1 MYIST
6 EPIWESEKV
15 RQDTEGFVLL
25 EDLQY
30 DLIFANCILGKNY
43 YKMKKYMSKP
53 VSYTCE
59 ILNLHKWS
67 VFWGNRN

>member
-30 DLIFANCILGKNY
+30 DLIFAYCILGKNY
-43 YKMKKYMSKP
+43 YKMKTVYVK
-53 VSYTCE
+53 TCK
-59 ILNLHKWS
+59 LHL
-67 VFWGNRN
+67 

>member
-30 DLIFANCILGKNY
+30 DLIFAYCILGKNY
-43 YKMKKYMSKP
+43 YKMKTVYVK
-53 VSYTCE
+53 TCK
-59 ILNLHKWS
+59 LHLWNFKS
-67 VFWGNRN
+67 T

>member
-30 DLIFANCILGKNY
+30 DLIFAYCILGKNY
-43 YKMKKYMSKP
+43 YEMKAVY
-53 VSYTCE
+53 VITCK
-59 ILNLHKWS
+59 LHL
-67 VFWGNRN
+67 